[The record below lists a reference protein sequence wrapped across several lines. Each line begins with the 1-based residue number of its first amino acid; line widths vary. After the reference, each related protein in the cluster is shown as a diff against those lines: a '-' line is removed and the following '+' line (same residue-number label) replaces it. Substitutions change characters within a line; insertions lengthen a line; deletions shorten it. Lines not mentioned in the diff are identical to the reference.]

1 MDVELSLEAQGLP
14 KQFGSTS
21 EQPEAEHIASNVEAS
36 ISNAEVASTA
46 PVEANSTPNVDS
58 APAID
63 IAPPTTNGFH
73 ADDAAVNPTESS
85 SVQVPAAPDSLP
97 PTTTHAS
104 SGLAAPLDATTSATN
119 SFADSIVPSSIPAET
134 QSATQLTDLDQ
145 PSLASISD
153 PAPQAPTSD
162 LRSPPHADAL
172 SASEVAAVEAQKHAE
187 DNAVTAIPPPVE
199 SLQAPLSAVP
209 EQSETPVTLPPVSA
223 VPEAVKLSSE
233 TGLATPPAQTPPP
246 PPEPEHA
253 TLPAET
259 TAQTNSEI
267 QASQDVAPDSTP
279 APLASSLLTQPVE
292 DAEMTEAPPVKTARE
307 REEDPED
314 VEPSAKR
321 MKTDEPET
329 SFKVPDVPA
338 AASPAASTPAPD
350 GDDSVTQP
358 RLNHM
363 KKVISNLKKSNASAS
378 FRQPVDHV
386 ALKIPNYP
394 EVVKH
399 PMDLSKI
406 DQKLKADGYTKISDF
421 VADFDLIVNNCV
433 LFNGKDH
440 VVTQS
445 AFKMQSSF
453 KNQMQHLPKAQFAEP
468 SKEEKKAA
476 RAKIEPTR
484 TAPPRR
490 PSVSTSNA
498 PAPVAPSPKSA
509 AAPAPAF
516 APGPDG
522 IPLIRRDS
530 NMADGRPKRQIV
542 PTKRNNEFASGRPK
556 KKKYELQLRF
566 CEEVIKELTSPRNW
580 IMNQYFTHPVDP
592 VALNIPTYFQI
603 IKKPMDLGTV
613 QTKLQGNAYEKAK
626 DFEED
631 VRLVFKNCYKFNP
644 DGDYV
649 NQQGHALEDLFN
661 KKWATKDDWIAARE
675 PPSEPQSDADEE
687 DEGSESEEED
697 ADDSG
702 DERNNKIAQLQKQ
715 IAEMNK
721 QMEGLSK
728 SNKKKKEKS
737 PNAPVPKK
745 SKIKSKKEK
754 PKTTFPGLQKPEKK
768 KASKPPKEKFVTFAE
783 KQYISNGIGLLPEK
797 QMNEALRI
805 IQSSMPN
812 IASNDSEVELDIE
825 EVPNHVLVKLLSYV
839 KKYAGPP
846 PEETS
851 RDDDN
856 YASAPTAPPK
866 SKKNKP
872 MTKAAQEAEIESLRG
887 KLSAYDASGDAAS
900 PGAMQS
906 IENDDDSD
914 DDSSDESEED

>member
-1 MDVELSLEAQGLP
+1 VE
-14 KQFGSTS
+14 
-21 EQPEAEHIASNVEAS
+21 VS
-36 ISNAEVASTA
+36 ISNAEVTSAP
-46 PVEANSTPNVDS
+46 PVEANSTPIVDS

-63 IAPPTTNGFH
+63 IAPATTNGFH
-73 ADDAAVNPTESS
+73 ADDAAVKSTESS
-85 SVQVPAAPDSLP
+85 RDQVPAAPDSLP
-97 PTTTHAS
+97 PTTDVS
-104 SGLAAPLDATTSATN
+104 SGLAAPLDAMTSATN

-187 DNAVTAIPPPVE
+187 DNAATAVPPSVE
-199 SLQAPLSAVP
+199 SQQAPSSAVLD
-209 EQSETPVTLPPVSA
+209 QSETPVTLPSVSA

-233 TGLATPPAQTPPP
+233 TGLATPPAQSPPP

-259 TAQTNSEI
+259 TAHIDSDI
-267 QASQDVAPDSTP
+267 QYPTLPTETPVEPTSTPAEPSQPEAMSLEASQNVAQDSTP

-329 SFKVPDVPA
+329 SFKVPEVPA
-338 AASPAASTPAPD
+338 VASPAAGTPAPD

-394 EVVKH
+394 DVVKN

-406 DQKLKADGYTKISDF
+406 DQKLKADGYSKISDF

-453 KNQMQHLPKAQFAEP
+453 RNQMQHLPRAQFAEP

-476 RAKIEPTR
+476 KAKIEPTR

-490 PSVSTSNA
+490 PSVTTSNA

-509 AAPAPAF
+509 TTPAPAF

-649 NQQGHALEDLFN
+649 NQQGHALEELFN

-697 ADDSG
+697 ADESG

-737 PNAPVPKK
+737 PNAPLPKK
-745 SKIKSKKEK
+745 SKNKSKKEK

-856 YASAPTAPPK
+856 YVSAPAAPPK